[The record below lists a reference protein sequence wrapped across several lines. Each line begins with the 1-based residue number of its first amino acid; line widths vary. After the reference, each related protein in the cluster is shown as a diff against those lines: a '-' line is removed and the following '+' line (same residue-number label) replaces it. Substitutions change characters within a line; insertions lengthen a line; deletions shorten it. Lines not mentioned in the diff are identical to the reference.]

1 MRPRLLI
8 VASTFPARSGDG
20 TPGFVRDLAIEEAI
34 DFDVMVVVPRVPGGA
49 EREEDNGLT
58 VVRYPYWFAGSESL
72 AHGAIIEN
80 LRARPANWLQVL
92 PFLFAQYRAVRRAV
106 RDFRPDVMHVH
117 WIIPQGV
124 VARFAARGVPK
135 LVTTLGGDL
144 YALNAAP
151 IRALKSGVVT
161 RADAVTVMNDDMR
174 ARVIALGAPENAV
187 SVLPM
192 GADLVRVSAAAAAAG
207 PRKVGTDV
215 RILFV
220 GRLVEKKG
228 LAVLLD
234 ALGELETSEWNLTV
248 VGDGPLRSQLEDAAA
263 ALPVTFVGQLGRD
276 ELIAQYLLAD
286 ICVFPSVPAASGD
299 QDGLP
304 VALLEAMGAG
314 AAIVASNVP
323 GINEV
328 IRDGSNGLLTPA
340 GDSAAL
346 RSAIERLASQRDL
359 RATLAAGARA
369 TAQTYSS
376 TVIGE
381 RYRAILQGL
390 RNPARATR

>member
-20 TPGFVRDLAIEEAI
+20 TPGFVRDLAIEEAS

-58 VVRYPYWFAGSESL
+58 VVRYPYWFARSESL

-151 IRALKSGVVT
+151 IRALKRGVVT

-207 PRKVGTDV
+207 PRKVGSDV

-234 ALGELETSEWNLTV
+234 ALGELNTSEWNLTV

-340 GDSAAL
+340 GDSAVL
-346 RSAIERLASQRDL
+346 RSAIERLASQPEL
-359 RATLAAGARA
+359 RATLAAGART

-376 TVIGE
+376 TAIGE
-381 RYRAILQGL
+381 RYRTILQGV
-390 RNPARATR
+390 RNSARANR